1 METIKYLIAKGADP
15 NCVDKKGKTAQ
26 LGCFGVR
33 AKGSMFSHL
42 VLALPLGGG
51 GGIRSKNTKHA
62 SRSTKHLFTT
72 LDMPAKPADYREY
85 CIQGSTGSVQIGLSY
100 TISKLSSFEA

>member
-42 VLALPLGGG
+42 VLACRLVVVVG
-51 GGIRSKNTKHA
+51 A
-62 SRSTKHLFTT
+62 SEAKTQSMQAEAQST
-72 LDMPAKPADYREY
+72 
-85 CIQGSTGSVQIGLSY
+85 
-100 TISKLSSFEA
+100 SSLH